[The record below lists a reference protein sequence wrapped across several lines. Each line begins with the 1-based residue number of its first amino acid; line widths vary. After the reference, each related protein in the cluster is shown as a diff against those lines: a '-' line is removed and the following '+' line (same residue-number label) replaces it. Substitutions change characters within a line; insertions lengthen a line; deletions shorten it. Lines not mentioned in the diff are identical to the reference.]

1 MIGVSELGTIALA
14 SSPPESLSRRKEP
27 TAVMTARSKKWK
39 MWVEEAARA
48 AISAPRRRQADTKE
62 ATKNA
67 RSTQEMDMPYL
78 AKVLQ

>member
-1 MIGVSELGTIALA
+1 
-14 SSPPESLSRRKEP
+14 
-27 TAVMTARSKKWK
+27 MTARSKKWK

-48 AISAPRRRQADTKE
+48 AMSAPRRRQADTKE